1 MTSLLLDHFYKINT
15 LTKENSSINATITF
29 DVASEIFKGHFP
41 DMPVVPGVCQTQMLS
56 EIFSNAMGADMQL
69 KTAASIKF
77 LSLVDP
83 TKTPQLNL
91 QITYTETT
99 ENTYSVSA
107 HYKWEETVFFKFK
120 GIFAAAK

>member
-1 MTSLLLDHFYKINT
+1 MTTLLLDNFYKINT
-15 LTKENSSINATITF
+15 LTIENGSINATVSF

-56 EIFSNAMGADMQL
+56 EIFTNAMGIDMQL

-91 QITYTETT
+91 QITYTETPG
-99 ENTYSVSA
+99 NTYSVSA
-107 HYKWEETVFFKFK
+107 QYKWEETFFFKFK

>member
-83 TKTPQLNL
+83 TKTPKLNL
-91 QITYTETT
+91 QITYTETP

-107 HYKWEETVFFKFK
+107 QYNWEETVFFKFK